1 MHDLT
6 EVINPIDRES
16 FKTWTGVTNLFF
28 SIAVIWRKLTR
39 RNDQSHREEYLD
51 IINYSST
58 LKREI
63 WMHSRLEKPIIR
75 EERAETSSAAFIK
88 FGFSIARG
96 KNWETQERV
105 FEEEGLILNLSLK
118 RGSLRKYKDYSWAF
132 ENDEK
137 TDIFGMS
144 TDFKSDFSI
153 TQTGFQIP
161 KSGKWKMDLFWNRT
175 RFNLENWWTTTTISR
190 SFKITSRAKFK
201 KNFEIEA
208 I

>member
-1 MHDLT
+1 MSN
-6 EVINPIDRES
+6 EFS
-16 FKTWTGVTNLFF
+16 FSHKWSEYYGWKSEKKLLITPCTWSFAKCMLWLDKNLKAWLKVRFWPWLSSNSF
-28 SIAVIWRKLTR
+28 WNLKRKAAKFP
-39 RNDQSHREEYLD
+39 DHGGDMD
-51 IINYSST
+51 IINYSSA

-118 RGSLRKYKDYSWAF
+118 RGSLRTYKDYSWAF

-137 TDIFGMS
+137 TDIFSMKD
-144 TDFKSDFSI
+144 DFKSDFSK
-153 TQTGFQIP
+153 TQT
-161 KSGKWKMDLFWNRT
+161 
-175 RFNLENWWTTTTISR
+175 
-190 SFKITSRAKFK
+190 SF
-201 KNFEIEA
+201 
-208 I
+208 